1 MRELADELDL
11 AGRIVTLDALHAQH
25 KTARCLLD
33 DCGAD
38 YLFTAIKA
46 NQPTLLDDL
55 QAMLFSHSP
64 ACETLDKGHGRI
76 DHRRYWIKDLSD
88 SGWDGYAGLYGH
100 QQAIRIER
108 ERYTCKTAETNIE
121 VNYALTSLTPDQA
134 SPEQLAALVRN
145 HWHIENR
152 LHYVRD
158 FTYDEDRCRVYVRDL
173 PRNLASLTNTAI
185 SIIRCQPEFQYL
197 PEANRHFAARPQ
209 EALDLLLT
217 PPGR

>member
-1 MRELADELDL
+1 M
-11 AGRIVTLDALHAQH
+11 
-25 KTARCLLD
+25 
-33 DCGAD
+33 
-38 YLFTAIKA
+38 
-46 NQPTLLDDL
+46 
-55 QAMLFSHSP
+55 S
-64 ACETLDKGHGRI
+64 
-76 DHRRYWIKDLSD
+76 
-88 SGWDGYAGLYGH
+88 
-100 QQAIRIER
+100 
-108 ERYTCKTAETNIE
+108 
-121 VNYALTSLTPDQA
+121 YALTSLTPDQA

-152 LHYVRD
+152 LH
-158 FTYDEDRCRVYVRDL
+158 YVRDL